1 MTEKTHLVVDF
12 SSKQLESSDC
22 NIYIYLFEVV
32 VGADRDQKL
41 RENNKVIDLKLET
54 KASIFLEKTWK
65 WMRLYAQF

>member
-1 MTEKTHLVVDF
+1 MTEKTHLVVAF

-22 NIYIYLFEVV
+22 NIYLFEVV
-32 VGADRDQKL
+32 VGTGRDQKL

-65 WMRLYAQF
+65 WMRLYAQFQ

>member
-22 NIYIYLFEVV
+22 NIYLFEVV
-32 VGADRDQKL
+32 VGTGRDQKL

>member
-1 MTEKTHLVVDF
+1 MTEKTHLVVGF

-22 NIYIYLFEVV
+22 NIYLFEFV
-32 VGADRDQKL
+32 VGTDRDQKL

-65 WMRLYAQF
+65 WM

>member
-1 MTEKTHLVVDF
+1 MTEKTHLVVGL

-22 NIYIYLFEVV
+22 NIYLFEVV
-32 VGADRDQKL
+32 VGTGRDQKL

>member
-1 MTEKTHLVVDF
+1 MTEKTHLVVGF

-22 NIYIYLFEVV
+22 NIYLFEVV
-32 VGADRDQKL
+32 VGTGRDQKL

-65 WMRLYAQF
+65 QMRLYAQFQ

>member
-1 MTEKTHLVVDF
+1 MTEKTHLVVGL

-22 NIYIYLFEVV
+22 NIYLFEVV
-32 VGADRDQKL
+32 VGTGRDQKL

-65 WMRLYAQF
+65 WMRLYAQFQ

>member
-1 MTEKTHLVVDF
+1 MTEKTHLVVGF

-22 NIYIYLFEVV
+22 NIYLFEVV
-32 VGADRDQKL
+32 VGTGRDQKL

>member
-1 MTEKTHLVVDF
+1 MTEKTHLVVGF

-22 NIYIYLFEVV
+22 NIYLFEVV
-32 VGADRDQKL
+32 VGTGRDQKL

-65 WMRLYAQF
+65 WMRLYAQFK

>member
-1 MTEKTHLVVDF
+1 MTEKTHLVVGF

-22 NIYIYLFEVV
+22 NIYLFEVV
-32 VGADRDQKL
+32 VGTGRDQKL

-65 WMRLYAQF
+65 WMRLYAQFQ